1 LRASIA
7 PPSAPQSQSEKHTM
21 NAEQQLPTLGDSEQK
36 MNSTLQMQRDA
47 YLKEGIVSA
56 EIRIDRL
63 QRGVDVLIKYNE
75 KITDALNTDFTC
87 RPREVT
93 LLTDVGAG
101 IAPMKHAIK
110 HLRSWMKP
118 EKRPTMFPFNLVG
131 GRSRIEYQP
140 LGVVGIIAP
149 WNFPVNM
156 VFAPLAG
163 VLAAGN
169 RAMIKPS
176 EFTPATSAL
185 MAEMIAEAYDPAE
198 VAIFDGGPE
207 VGQAFSNLPFD
218 HMIFTGATSIARHIL
233 TAAARNLVP
242 VTLELGGKSPVVI
255 SRSADIEKS
264 LGRIMTGKTL
274 NAGQI
279 CLAPDYL
286 LVPEEKLH
294 EVIAAAQKAVAQ
306 MYPRILDNPQYT
318 SVINERHF
326 QRLNGYLAE
335 ASERGQKI
343 IPINPAK
350 EDFSTQQGT
359 LKIPPTLIPEPAD
372 DLKMME
378 EELFGP
384 LLPIRTYNNFE
395 ETISYINSK
404 PRPLAAYYF
413 GDDKQEETA
422 LISRTTSG
430 GVCINDVVMQ
440 VAQEDLPFGGVGP
453 SGMGAYHGLK
463 GFQTFSHAKSIYR
476 QASINIAKL
485 GGMLPPYGKATES
498 TIKMQLKK

>member
-1 LRASIA
+1 MRASIA

-56 EIRIDRL
+56 ETRIDRL

-185 MAEMIAEAYDPAE
+185 MAEMIAEAYDPTE

-306 MYPRILDNPQYT
+306 MYPKILDNPQYT

-326 QRLNGYLAE
+326 ERLNGYLAE

>member
-56 EIRIDRL
+56 ETRIDRL

-185 MAEMIAEAYDPAE
+185 MAEMIAEAYDPTE

>member
-1 LRASIA
+1 MRASIA
-7 PPSAPQSQSEKHTM
+7 PPSAPQSHSEKHTM

-56 EIRIDRL
+56 ETRIDRL

-185 MAEMIAEAYDPAE
+185 MAEMIAEAYDPTE

>member
-1 LRASIA
+1 MN
-7 PPSAPQSQSEKHTM
+7 APQQPPVQSDIETQMK
-21 NAEQQLPTLGDSEQK
+21 ATLD
-36 MNSTLQMQRDA
+36 MQRQD
-47 YLKEGIVSA
+47 YLQEGAVSA
-56 EIRIDRL
+56 ATRIDRL
-63 QRGVDVLIKYNE
+63 DRGIDVLIKYQDKLVE
-75 KITDALNTDFTC
+75 ALNTDFTC
-87 RPREVT
+87 RPREVS

-101 IAPMKHAIK
+101 IAPMKHARK
-110 HLRSWMKP
+110 HVKKWMRT
-118 EKRPTMFPFNLVG
+118 EKRPTMFPLNLFG

-156 VFAPLAG
+156 VFSPLAG
-163 VLAAGN
+163 VMAAGN
-169 RAMIKPS
+169 RVMIKPS
-176 EFTPATSAL
+176 EFTPATSGL
-185 MAEMIAEAYDPAE
+185 MAEMIAEAYDPKE
-198 VAIFDGGPE
+198 VAVFDGGPE
-207 VGQAFSNLPFD
+207 VGQAFSGLPLD
-218 HMIFTGATSIARHIL
+218 HMIFTGATSIARHIM
-233 TAAARNLVP
+233 AAASRNLVP

-264 LGRIMTGKTL
+264 VSRIMVGKTL

-294 EVIAAAQKAVAQ
+294 DVIAAAQQAVTQ
-306 MYPRILDNPQYT
+306 MYPKILDNPQYT
-318 SVINERHF
+318 SVINERHY

-335 ASERGQKI
+335 AQERGQKVI
-343 IPINPAK
+343 AINPAG
-350 EDFSTQQGT
+350 ENFEQQQGT

-372 DLKMME
+372 DLKVME

-384 LLPIRTYNNFE
+384 LLPIRTYREFE

-413 GDDKQEETA
+413 GQDKQEEEA
-422 LISRTTSG
+422 LVARTTSG
-430 GVCINDVVMQ
+430 GICINDVIMHVMQ
-440 VAQEDLPFGGVGP
+440 EELPFGGVGP
-453 SGMGAYHGLK
+453 SGMGAYHGFK
-463 GFQTFSHAKSIYR
+463 GFQTFSHAKSVYR
-476 QASINIAKL
+476 QASLNVAKL